1 MATTKKK
8 APAKKQAKKE
18 PELVHE
24 EGYWWIVSGNIRV
37 NAGRNERYARQ
48 LMAEGGK

>member
-1 MATTKKK
+1 MATTKKATTKKKTAK
-8 APAKKQAKKE
+8 AV

-24 EGYWWIVSGNIRV
+24 EGYWWIVKGNVRI

-48 LMAEGGK
+48 LMDEGGK